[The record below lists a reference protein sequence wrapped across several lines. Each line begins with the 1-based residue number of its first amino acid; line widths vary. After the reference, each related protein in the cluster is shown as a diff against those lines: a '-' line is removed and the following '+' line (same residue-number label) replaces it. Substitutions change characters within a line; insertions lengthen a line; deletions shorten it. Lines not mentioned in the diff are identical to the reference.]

1 MHVLG
6 LPDVGNKGHNATVFV
21 VRQGQTGFLLG
32 LAHDAVLRTL
42 FVLKFAADA
51 EPFVMALVI
60 FLFRAVQHQIIVI
73 FLNIN
78 QRCIAHQNH
87 LTFCLLL

>member
-1 MHVLG
+1 MSTQT
-6 LPDVGNKGHNATVFV
+6 PTAEQPERKDTWT
-21 VRQGQTGFLLG
+21 GQTGFLLG

-42 FVLKFAADA
+42 LVLKFAADA
-51 EPFVMALVI
+51 EPFVMALVNL
-60 FLFRAVQHQIIVI
+60 LFRAVQHQIVVI